1 MGGETQLGQ
10 WERGRITMLSM
21 QEVRTVV
28 LLISLREQV
37 SQCVAVVNSLGSV
50 VVVHGTQVLVS

>member
-1 MGGETQLGQ
+1 
-10 WERGRITMLSM
+10 MLSM

-37 SQCVAVVNSLGSV
+37 SRCVAVVNSLGSV